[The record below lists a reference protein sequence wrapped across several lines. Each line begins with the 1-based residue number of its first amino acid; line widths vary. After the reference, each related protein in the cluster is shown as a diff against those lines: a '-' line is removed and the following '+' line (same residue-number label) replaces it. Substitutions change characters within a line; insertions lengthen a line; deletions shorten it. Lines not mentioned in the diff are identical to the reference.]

1 LNPEPWNPR
10 TSEPL
15 NLLPLLHLCDSLF
28 PIGGF
33 SYSDGLE
40 FAALVRLKPDPMYDR
55 ESARSHLDV
64 GSGVSRTYIATADD
78 LRGWMDV
85 CLDETF
91 TRLEGPA
98 LRHAWAFCAADD
110 WNALAAL
117 DREVI
122 ALRPSS
128 SARRATRA
136 MGHRLLTTWA
146 TLHPDLR
153 LDRAGPVTPTLPV
166 AFGIVCAAA
175 GIARRDALAGFAY
188 TRLAST
194 VSAAMRLMPIGQTA
208 AHLVLARVLE
218 RVPAAVDA
226 IETSTA
232 PLECFTPLMD
242 IAAMTQQY
250 MESRLFRS

>member
-1 LNPEPWNPR
+1 LNFRTLEPENLG
-10 TSEPL
+10 TL

-33 SYSDGLE
+33 AYSDGLE
-40 FAALVRLKPDPMYDR
+40 AAASV
-55 ESARSHLDV
+55 
-64 GSGVSRTYIATADD
+64 ATIED
-78 LRGWMDV
+78 LRAWLNT

-98 LRHAWAFCAADD
+98 VRDAWAFCATGD
-110 WNALAAL
+110 WDSLATL

-146 TLHPDLR
+146 TLHPDPR
-153 LDRAGPVTPTLPV
+153 LQRVRTLAPTLPI
-166 AFGIVCAAA
+166 AFGIACAAA
-175 GIARRDALAGFAY
+175 GIARRDALAGYAY

>member
-1 LNPEPWNPR
+1 M
-10 TSEPL
+10 S
-15 NLLPLLHLCDSLF
+15 LLPLLHLCDSLF

-33 SYSDGLE
+33 SQSDGLE
-40 FAALVRLKPDPMYDR
+40 AAAPVA
-55 ESARSHLDV
+55 SAE
-64 GSGVSRTYIATADD
+64 D
-78 LRGWMDV
+78 LRAWLDT

-98 LRHAWAFCAADD
+98 VRHAWAFCAAGD
-110 WNALAAL
+110 WDSLTTL

-128 SARRATRA
+128 TTRRATRA
-136 MGHRLLTTWA
+136 MGKRLLTTWA
-146 TLHPDLR
+146 TLHADPR
-153 LDRAGPVTPTLPV
+153 LDRALAAARDGTVAPALPV
-166 AFGIVCAAA
+166 AFGIACSAAA
-175 GIARRDALAGFAY
+175 IARRDALAGYAY

-194 VSAAMRLMPIGQTA
+194 VSAAMRLMPIGQSA
-208 AHLVLARVLE
+208 AHVMLARALE
-218 RVPAAVDA
+218 RVPAAVDSV
-226 IETSTA
+226 ETSTA